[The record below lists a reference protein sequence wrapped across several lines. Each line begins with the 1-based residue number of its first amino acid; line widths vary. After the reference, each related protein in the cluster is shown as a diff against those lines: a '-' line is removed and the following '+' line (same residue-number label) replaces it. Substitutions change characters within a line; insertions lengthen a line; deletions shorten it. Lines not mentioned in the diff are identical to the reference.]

1 MARIFLSIIGVLY
14 IALSLWCAALPE
26 KTSNSVGFELRP
38 GSGQSEFLTVYG
50 GLQFALGILFLW
62 PMFRPTESWF
72 PLVTCC
78 VVHGGLVLFRTIS
91 FLLYSG
97 ISTTTMIFAGI
108 EWGVFILSAILLAK
122 HS

>member
-1 MARIFLSIIGVLY
+1 MARIFLTIIGLLY
-14 IALSLWCAALPE
+14 LALALWCAAQPE

-50 GLQFALGILFLW
+50 GLQFGLGILFLW
-62 PMFRPTESWF
+62 PSIRPGESWF
-72 PLVTCC
+72 PLVACV
-78 VVHGGLVLFRTIS
+78 VVHGGLVLFRMLS

-108 EWGVFILSAILLAK
+108 EWTVFILSAVLVAR